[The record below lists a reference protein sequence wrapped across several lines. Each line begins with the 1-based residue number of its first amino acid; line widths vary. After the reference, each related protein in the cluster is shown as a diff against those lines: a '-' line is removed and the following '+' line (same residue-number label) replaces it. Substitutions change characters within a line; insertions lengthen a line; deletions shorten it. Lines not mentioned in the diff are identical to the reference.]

1 MQMENKIEHIITH
14 VLSGNA
20 SANDILVLSEWLNS
34 DEKNKNE
41 FQKLKCYWDAEV
53 SFNCSATPSLAFE
66 KVQRKIKQHKQKRVW
81 MFIVPVAAAVILLF
95 IIPVF
100 CSIQNMEKEQLY
112 IHLSDD
118 SKSEFKLND
127 GTKVVLN
134 KNSKLTYSNAYGKK
148 KRQVKL
154 VGEAYFEV
162 TKDPQK
168 PFEVEMDKTLI
179 SVLGT
184 TFNVKAIEN
193 EDYITATLIQG
204 SIRFESPQ
212 QQVVLLPNQQLRFVK
227 SSDQIDVCS
236 VDADQKIAWKDDLLR
251 YKSISFIDLLKE
263 LESIYQ
269 VKFIITN
276 QKLTDKSVTV
286 SGTFSKQQSMEQIL
300 QIINK
305 SFPIKWTYENGT
317 YYIK

>member
-1 MQMENKIEHIITH
+1 MENKIEHIITH

-20 SANDILVLSEWLNS
+20 SVNEIIILSEWLNS
-34 DEKNKNE
+34 DEKNRNE

-53 SFNCSATPSLAFE
+53 SFNCSIIPSLAFE
-66 KVQRKIKQHKQKRVW
+66 KVQRKIKQHKQKRIW
-81 MFIVPVAAAVILLF
+81 MFIAPVAAAVILLF
-95 IIPVF
+95 IISVF
-100 CSIQNMEKEQLY
+100 YPIRKMEKEQLY
-112 IHLSDD
+112 IHLSDN
-118 SKSEFKLND
+118 SKSEFKLDD

-134 KNSKLTYSNAYGKK
+134 KNSQLTYSNAYGKK

-162 TKDPQK
+162 TKDTEK
-168 PFEVEMDKTLI
+168 PFEVEIDKTLI

-193 EDYITATLIQG
+193 EDYITATLVQG

-263 LESIYQ
+263 LESIYP

-276 QKLTDKSVTV
+276 QKLTDTSVTV
-286 SGTFSKQQSMEQIL
+286 SGTFSKEQSMEQIL